1 LAASSFF
8 NVRPGARFEKTE
20 AMPGKGLVLRCEKP
34 KIAMSQLAQTEPP
47 SFVAGT
53 AELASIADAGEAW
66 RPSTV
71 GRVIVAAGAPQKPA
85 ATAAGRHL
93 SGMAQSLDCAIGGG
107 PVSTPIKSAALSRRT
122 PKADIGQR
130 SRRMQKAFVATM
142 NGIFA
147 EEATGT
153 VSGEPVQNDVIH
165 DVSGVSYTAGVTD
178 FNAGAFL
185 DTLVAMGDSM
195 DELG

>member
-1 LAASSFF
+1 
-8 NVRPGARFEKTE
+8 
-20 AMPGKGLVLRCEKP
+20 
-34 KIAMSQLAQTEPP
+34 
-47 SFVAGT
+47 
-53 AELASIADAGEAW
+53 
-66 RPSTV
+66 
-71 GRVIVAAGAPQKPA
+71 
-85 ATAAGRHL
+85 
-93 SGMAQSLDCAIGGG
+93 
-107 PVSTPIKSAALSRRT
+107 
-122 PKADIGQR
+122 
-130 SRRMQKAFVATM
+130 MQKAFVATM